1 MYNIPFEISD
11 NESNT
16 IEVVF
21 IMPDQAMKRPESLIV
36 FPQNEYPEKRG
47 LSRVPPA

>member
-1 MYNIPFEISD
+1 MKIAEIIKAVD
-11 NESNT
+11 KNT

-21 IMPDQAMKRPESLIV
+21 RTPDHAIVRPESLIV
-36 FPQNEYPEKRG
+36 FPQNEYPRRAG